1 MPNFNI
7 TDGLTAYRNSSWLK
21 SLQYEFLSDKKP
33 AGCSRCWSDEEV
45 GIESKRQRD
54 YRLFTDHL
62 DNLSLKQK
70 DFSIVAVAFNNLCNL
85 ACRICGPWASSSW
98 VTEEKKIDPNTT
110 ATVFDWHTNP
120 AHIDDLYE
128 YSKNAKVIHI
138 IGGEPFLTSF
148 KEHLVYLNKFIDANN
163 SNDISLHYTTNGTIF
178 PDEKYINVWKKFK
191 QVEIQISIDDTGR
204 RFEYNRWPAKWNKV
218 YANIKSFQQLEK
230 ENPTIGLSI
239 SYTVSAFTIFYAGD
253 FAEWCEQESLPQPW
267 FGIVSLK
274 PNYHPAVYNDVTKK
288 IIKDKLLSSKYD
300 NVRQLC
306 NYLDLEVGNFDDF
319 VKEVKFLD
327 NIRKQDFSLTF
338 PELSINIQ

>member
-1 MPNFNI
+1 M
-7 TDGLTAYRNSSWLK
+7 
-21 SLQYEFLSDKKP
+21 
-33 AGCSRCWSDEEV
+33 V

-54 YRLFTDHL
+54 NRIHQDRLK
-62 DNLSLKQK
+62 NLSLKEK
-70 DFSIVAVAFNNLCNL
+70 DFSIVAIAFNNLCNL

-98 VTEEKKIDPNTT
+98 VTEEKKINPTTT

-120 AHIDDLYE
+120 KYIDDLYE
-128 YSKNAKVIHI
+128 YSKNAKVINI

-148 KEHLVYLNKFIDANN
+148 KEHLVYLSKFVDAGN

-178 PDEKYINVWKKFK
+178 PDEEYRNVWQQFK
-191 QVEIQISIDDTGR
+191 HVEIQISIDDIED

-218 YANIKSFQQLEK
+218 YRNIKLFQELK
-230 ENPTIGLSI
+230 EQNNNITLSI
-239 SYTVSAFTIFYAGD
+239 SYTVSAFTIFYAD
-253 FAEWCEQESLPQPW
+253 SFAKWCDKENLPQPW

-274 PNYHPAVYNDVTKK
+274 PNYHPSVHNSTTKK
-288 IIKDKLLSSKYD
+288 IIKDKLLNSEYD
-300 NVRQLC
+300 NVRQLSS
-306 NYLDLEVGNFDDF
+306 YLDLEIGNFDEF